1 MSDIKVLMPNAW
13 KTISKKC
20 EVQNNA
26 LQKALEEYD
35 KLAEDEHDDLLECI
49 ADIKAAA
56 QALKKSKEAAASKDL
71 LKYITEVLSA
81 ADCEQKDVS
90 KDKADADKG
99 EKAKKAAEAKKADEE
114 KDEDEDE
121 DSEEEEEEGEY
132 ADKLLAALKKLKGTK
147 EI

>member
-35 KLAEDEHDDLLECI
+35 KLEDDAHDDLLECI

-71 LKYITEVLSA
+71 LKYVAEVLSA
-81 ADCEQKDVS
+81 ADCEQRDVS
-90 KDKADADKG
+90 KDKANAEKD

-114 KDEDEDE
+114 DEDKDE
-121 DSEEEEEEGEY
+121 DSEEEEEDGE
-132 ADKLLAALKKLKGTK
+132 
-147 EI
+147 